1 MNVRCVCRSLALAAT
16 TAAALLAPALGAA
29 EAWPARP
36 VRLVVPFVAGGG
48 ADVTARL
55 IAAKL
60 QAHLGQQVVV
70 DNKPGGNTLI
80 GAQDLVKAAPDGY
93 TLMWSID
100 QTFVLNP
107 SLYNRLPY
115 DPRRDFTPVALAITS
130 PNAVIVRAGAPG
142 SVADVHALVKRAKA
156 EPGRT
161 NIGAAAILSQMAL
174 EEFKRA
180 AGIEATRVPYKGSA
194 EVAQATI
201 AGDIEAAF
209 DGIAPYV
216 QFVQGGRA
224 KILAF
229 TSLKRFSGQPDVP
242 TLDELGYK
250 GVDFSV
256 WFGIVGPAGLP
267 PEIVQRV
274 SEGVDRALRDP
285 EVVRK
290 LLVFGFEPAAETSA
304 QALARRIDSD
314 IVRYAPV
321 IRRLGFKLD

>member
-1 MNVRCVCRSLALAAT
+1 MNVRRVCRFLGIF
-16 TAAALLAPALGAA
+16 TAACALLAPALSAA
-29 EAWPARP
+29 QAAWPARP
-36 VRLVVPFVAGGG
+36 LRLVVPFVAGGG

-60 QAHLGQQVVV
+60 QEQLGQQVVI
-70 DNKPGGNTLI
+70 DNRPGGNTLI
-80 GAQDLVKAAPDGY
+80 GAQELMKAQPDGY

-115 DPRRDFTPVALAITS
+115 DPRKDFTPIALAITS
-130 PNAVIVRAGAPG
+130 PNAVIVRTGAGSAG
-142 SVADVHALVKRAKA
+142 EVHELVKRAKA
-156 EPGRT
+156 NPGKV
-161 NIGAAAILSQMAL
+161 NFGAAAILSQMAM
-174 EEFKRA
+174 EEFNRS

-201 AGDIEAAF
+201 AGDIDAAF

-216 QFVQGGRA
+216 QFVKAGRA

-229 TSLKRFSGQPDVP
+229 ASLKRFSGQPEVP

-250 GVDFSV
+250 GLDFSV
-256 WFGIVGPAGLP
+256 WFGIVGPAGVP
-267 PEIVQRV
+267 PEIVKRV
-274 SEGVDRALRDP
+274 SDGVDAVLREPD
-285 EVVRK
+285 VVEK
-290 LLVFGFEPAAETSA
+290 LLVFGFEPVA
-304 QALARRIDSD
+304 QTGPVALKSRIDGDLAR
-314 IVRYAPV
+314 YNPV